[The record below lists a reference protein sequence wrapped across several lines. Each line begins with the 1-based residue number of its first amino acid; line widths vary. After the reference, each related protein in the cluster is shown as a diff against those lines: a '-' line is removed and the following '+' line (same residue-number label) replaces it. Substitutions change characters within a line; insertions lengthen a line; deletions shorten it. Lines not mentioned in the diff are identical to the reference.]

1 MGDRCNDSDQEQ
13 VHAVPSRRD
22 ALIAGAA
29 LVAAP
34 LLGRVTS
41 IVQAAQGANTVLR
54 VGSPAYAQ
62 AEKVQGAAT
71 EWLNYAGDK
80 ASSKYSPLTQ
90 VSGDNFNRLRTVW
103 TWRSA
108 EEEVAK
114 ANHLKTWVWESTP
127 LMVDGVLY
135 ISTSLSQV
143 AAIDAATGK
152 TQWIYDPET
161 WKNGTPSNNGF
172 VHRGVAYWADGDD
185 QRILLGTGDGYLIC
199 LNAQTGKPIRTFGRE
214 GRIDLTQG
222 LGRTVDRHLY
232 GVSSPPIICRDVV
245 VMGSKVNDVP
255 LAAEMP
261 PGDVRGFDVRTGK
274 QQWILHAIPRQ
285 GEFGN
290 ETWKNGSWKTTG
302 AANVWTMMSADD
314 ALGYVYLPFSTPSDD
329 HYGVHRPGDGLFG
342 ESLVC
347 LDARTGMRVWH
358 FQMVHHGLWDYD
370 LPCAPNLIDIR
381 ADGKP
386 VKAVAQM
393 SKQGFCFVFD
403 RVTGK
408 PIWPIEERPV
418 PQSTVPGEKTSPTQP
433 FPIKPAPFD
442 RQGVT
447 ENDVIDF
454 TPELRKLALAVLE
467 KYNYGP
473 LFTPPSLQK
482 STIELPGIAGGASWS
497 GAACDPETG
506 ICYVSSVTLPYVATL
521 TKISVPNTDYY
532 GKMTPVETVQG
543 VPLWK
548 PPYGRITA
556 IDLNTA
562 DHRWMTPAGDL
573 AQSNPVLKQLGLHSL
588 GRSSRG
594 HLLLTKTLLI
604 VGQEGGT
611 HREGSGP
618 EKVPD
623 FEISDPKLCAYD
635 KATGRLIGEVALPRN
650 ATGAPMTYMLN
661 GKQFI
666 VVATGGSNLPAE
678 LIALSLP

>member
-1 MGDRCNDSDQEQ
+1 MRNQCNDSNQEHL
-13 VHAVPSRRD
+13 HAVPSRRE
-22 ALIAGAA
+22 ALMRGAA
-29 LVAAP
+29 IVVTPFLSGVSSAAEARKAR
-34 LLGRVTS
+34 GR
-41 IVQAAQGANTVLR
+41 
-54 VGSPAYAQ
+54 
-62 AEKVQGAAT
+62 AT
-71 EWLNYAGDK
+71 EWLNYGSDK
-80 ASSKYSPLTQ
+80 ASSKYSPLAQ
-90 VSGDNFNRLRTVW
+90 IGKDNFNRLSVSW

-114 ANHLKTWVWESTP
+114 ANHLKTWVWEATP
-127 LMVDGVLY
+127 LMVNGVLY

-185 QRILLGTGDGYLIC
+185 QRILFGAGDGYLIC
-199 LNAQTGKPIRTFGRE
+199 LNAQTGKPISAFGQE

-222 LGRTVDRHLY
+222 LGRPVGRHLY
-232 GVSSPPIICRDVV
+232 GVSSPPIVCRDVV

-255 LAAEMP
+255 LAPEMP

-274 QQWILHAIPRQ
+274 QQWIFHAIPRQ

-290 ETWKNGSWKTTG
+290 ETWKDGSWKTTG
-302 AANVWTMMSADD
+302 AANVWTMMSADE

-347 LDARTGMRVWH
+347 LDARTGKRVWH
-358 FQMVHHGLWDYD
+358 FQMAHHGLWDYD
-370 LPCAPNLIDIR
+370 LPSAPNLIDIQVN
-381 ADGKP
+381 GKP
-386 VKAVAQM
+386 VKAVVQVT
-393 SKQGFCFVFD
+393 KQGFCFVFD

-418 PQSTVPGEKTSPTQP
+418 PQSMAPGERTSPTQP
-433 FPIKPAPFD
+433 FPTKPAPFD

-454 TPELRKLALAVLE
+454 TPELRKEALAILK

-473 LFTPPSLQK
+473 LFTPPSLEK
-482 STIELPGIAGGASWS
+482 PTIEMPGIAGGASWS

-506 ICYVSSVTLPYVATL
+506 ICYVSSITLPYAATL
-521 TKISVPNTDYY
+521 TKISVPNTDYF
-532 GKMTPVETVQG
+532 GKMTPVETMQG

-556 IDLNTA
+556 IDLNTG
-562 DHRWMTPAGDL
+562 DHRWMTPVGDL
-573 AQSNPVLKQLGLHSL
+573 AQSNPVLRQLGLRSL
-588 GRSSRG
+588 GRPARG

-604 VGQEGGT
+604 AGQEGST
-611 HREGSGP
+611 QRENNVRREGGP
-618 EKVPD
+618 EAVPN
-623 FEISDPKLCAYD
+623 FQIHDPKLCAYD
-635 KATGRLIGEVALPRN
+635 KATGKLVGEVALPRN
-650 ATGAPMTYMLN
+650 ATGAPMTYLLD
-661 GKQFI
+661 GKQYI
-666 VVATGGSNLPAE
+666 VVPTEGANLPAE
-678 LIALSLP
+678 LIALRLS